1 MQMQFFS
8 DLKYLLFP
16 TRCFGCREL
25 GYSIC
30 SECRQQW
37 NPHRYQSR
45 VTNLAVYSAITYSP
59 IAKNILLAAKEQGVK
74 SADQLVRNA
83 VSVSIHELFKKY
95 PSCALVPIPS
105 SASSNRRR
113 GRDFINEIA
122 ISVARDLGVAV
133 LPLLEHQRKIRD
145 QSKLNVSN
153 RHQNLAM
160 ALSIKPQF
168 RGNYSGE
175 KVVILDDLVTT
186 GATIGEANRALTRG
200 GFKVQAAATACVAL
214 RRRD

>member
-1 MQMQFFS
+1 MQLFS

-59 IAKNILLAAKEQGVK
+59 VAKNILLAAKEQGVK

-145 QSKLNVSN
+145 QSKLNISN

>member
-1 MQMQFFS
+1 MQLFS

-83 VSVSIHELFKKY
+83 VSVSIQELFKKY

-168 RGNYSGE
+168 WGNYSGE
-175 KVVILDDLVTT
+175 RVVILDDLVTT